1 MLMYAMIRQYAAS
14 PDAVAEM
21 VQRVDE
27 EFADRIPE
35 QVGALL
41 YAAVDTGE
49 GTVMTITVFGD
60 AEAAARAESTVA
72 GVQGNLG
79 ERFGVRQTV
88 VHGGEVVVSRATP
101 AVIEPVRIPK

>member
-1 MLMYAMIRQYAAS
+1 MYAMIRQYAAS

-72 GVQGNLG
+72 GSRG
-79 ERFGVRQTV
+79 TS
-88 VHGGEVVVSRATP
+88 VSGSGSGRRSCTAG
-101 AVIEPVRIPK
+101 RWW